1 MLAIIKSEFQKS
13 KRSAVNK
20 FVILAPLMTLLLC
33 YFLGGGQ
40 NGAYNWW
47 VVMFLPGLIAI
58 LAAMVI
64 GRDKNLEYKG
74 LFLYPREKALFWIGK
89 TLYVSLLFLG
99 SSLIFMLGIA
109 MMGLFV
115 KTEISLQANLFA
127 ISILILTFL
136 FQIPICMFL
145 ADRFNLFVAT
155 LFNVGMVILSVVSFG
170 SESIIKYSP
179 YGVGVALMCPILHIL
194 PNGLPVPEGSPLLAD
209 NGIWSAALG
218 CMLVFIMLV
227 AATAWSFKEREG
239 K

>member
-109 MMGLFV
+109 MMGLIDQA
-115 KTEISLQANLFA
+115 TISLQANLLA
-127 ISILILTFL
+127 MSILILTFFFRFRFVCFWRIVSIFLWQRCLTSAWL
-136 FQIPICMFL
+136 FYRWYHLEVNQL
-145 ADRFNLFVAT
+145 
-155 LFNVGMVILSVVSFG
+155 
-170 SESIIKYSP
+170 
-179 YGVGVALMCPILHIL
+179 
-194 PNGLPVPEGSPLLAD
+194 
-209 NGIWSAALG
+209 
-218 CMLVFIMLV
+218 
-227 AATAWSFKEREG
+227 
-239 K
+239 